1 LQNYVLRTFNLTK
14 KYGEQFALDHVNMT
28 IKKGDIYGLIGR
40 NGAGKT
46 TLIRT
51 ITGLVSKSEGA
62 IELFSHKEEKEIR
75 QQRRRIGSII
85 EAPSLYLSYTAY
97 QNMKV
102 RQLMLGI
109 PEEERI
115 EQILK
120 TVGLADTGKKKVK
133 NFSLGMKQRLGLGLA
148 LLSNPDFLILDEPT
162 NGLDPEGIREFRR
175 LLRELNES
183 YNITILISSHILGEL
198 SKIATRYG
206 VIYNGVLVDEFT
218 NQELATRCRK
228 YLQIQVD
235 DIERA
240 TFVLENKL
248 QTSDYRVK
256 DGEILHIYD
265 LLDQSGN
272 ICLAL
277 AQEGVKV
284 FTIESKGDDL
294 ESYFLN
300 LMGGLQH
307 A

>member
-1 LQNYVLRTFNLTK
+1 MNHYVIRTFGLTK
-14 KYGEQFALDHVNMT
+14 KYKEQTALHHINMS

-51 ITGLVSKSEGA
+51 ITGLVAPSKGS
-62 IELFSHKEEKEIR
+62 IELFSHSETNAIHK
-75 QQRRRIGSII
+75 QRRRIGSII
-85 EAPSLYLSYTAY
+85 ESPSLYPMYTAF

-109 PEEERI
+109 PEEANI
-115 EQILK
+115 TKVLK
-120 TVGLADTGKKKVK
+120 TVGLENTGRKKVK

-162 NGLDPEGIREFRR
+162 NGLDPEGIREMRY
-175 LLRELNES
+175 LLKDLNEN

-198 SKIATRYG
+198 SKVATRYG
-206 VIYNGVLVDEFT
+206 VLNNGILVDEFT
-218 NQELATRCRK
+218 KAELESRCRQ
-228 YLQIQVD
+228 YLRIQIDQ
-235 DIERA
+235 IEKA
-240 TFVLENKL
+240 SFVLEKKL
-248 QTSDYRVK
+248 QIADYQVL
-256 DGEILHIYD
+256 DDNTLHIYER
-265 LLDQSGN
+265 LDQSGK

-277 AQEGVKV
+277 AEEGINVM
-284 FTIESKGDDL
+284 TIESKGDDL

-300 LMGGLQH
+300 LMGGMQY